1 MNIVEKEI
9 INIDYLIEQFSSLYD
24 SVTPITFRHKNYLEF
39 KNNLT
44 KFIYENHLNQT
55 TEWELISKNLV
66 IKSSQ
71 YMVVEEADIILEQLE
86 KIKLIL
92 LEKKNEYFGQYIHPI
107 IKELVFV
114 KYNSKQYAD
123 AVESA
128 FKEINSRLKK
138 IYRKHYSSPQLKEP
152 DGKNLIEYI
161 FALEQNRLKF
171 ENISTESGENIQK
184 GYIQI
189 FSGAI
194 TAIRN
199 PKAHENLT
207 LTKDSA
213 IKRLILASLLMD
225 KIDDAIAYTN
235 IAE

>member
-1 MNIVEKEI
+1 M
-9 INIDYLIEQFSSLYD
+9 
-24 SVTPITFRHKNYLEF
+24 
-39 KNNLT
+39 
-44 KFIYENHLNQT
+44 
-55 TEWELISKNLV
+55 
-66 IKSSQ
+66 
-71 YMVVEEADIILEQLE
+71 
-86 KIKLIL
+86 
-92 LEKKNEYFGQYIHPI
+92 
-107 IKELVFV
+107 
-114 KYNSKQYAD
+114 
-123 AVESA
+123 
-128 FKEINSRLKK
+128 
-138 IYRKHYSSPQLKEP
+138 
-152 DGKNLIEYI
+152 IEYI

-225 KIDDAIAYTN
+225 KIDNAIAYTN

>member
-9 INIDYLIEQFSSLYD
+9 INIDYLIEQFRSLYD

-92 LEKKNEYFGQYIHPI
+92 LENKNEYFWQYIHPI

-138 IYRKHYSSPQLKEP
+138 YT
-152 DGKNLIEYI
+152 
-161 FALEQNRLKF
+161 
-171 ENISTESGENIQK
+171 ENI
-184 GYIQI
+184 
-189 FSGAI
+189 
-194 TAIRN
+194 
-199 PKAHENLT
+199 
-207 LTKDSA
+207 
-213 IKRLILASLLMD
+213 ILHRS
-225 KIDDAIAYTN
+225 
-235 IAE
+235 